1 MVAQN
6 PTSISAGGRK
16 QPQKTEKVQK
26 KPQKKIWVVKLQRIP
41 FGFFE
46 RELLGYFRQFG
57 NVLRIRV
64 ARSRKTG
71 NHKGWAYVGFDNKSV
86 AEIAAESMNGYLMF
100 EQRLGCKVMKPSLI
114 PKSMLKGPLLVMRP
128 SYLGLA
134 KKDAIARNN
143 NSGKNDS
150 ENAKS
155 RVKSLKKTI
164 KKLQNM
170 GINYDFPIPGVQKTP
185 SKKVADNDVQII
197 ETAKAVTP
205 KAAQLPTPKTATPKA
220 ATPKAATP
228 KVATPKAATPKAATP
243 KVVTPKAATP
253 KVATPKAETLKAET
267 PKTAT
272 PKAETPKSVPPSQKN
287 IREVTA
293 TPATTKKKVMIKT
306 PQTEKIKKVAETPK
320 FSPKTRAA
328 KAAAMGTPQVKSTLS
343 KTIMKSVAA
352 SARPAAVEKKVAK
365 RAGKKKSL

>member
-197 ETAKAVTP
+197 GTAKAVTPKQNTP
-205 KAAQLPTPKTATPKA
+205 KAAQLPTLKATTPKIATPKVATPKA

-228 KVATPKAATPKAATP
+228 KVATPKAETPKA
-243 KVVTPKAATP
+243 V
-253 KVATPKAETLKAET
+253 T

-287 IREVTA
+287 TTEVTA

-365 RAGKKKSL
+365 RGGKKKSL